1 MALLKRKQEKTGI
14 ASIRLPMSAIQ
25 ELHTLRK
32 LADDKGYDLNAS
44 MADALLKWMKQA
56 RDELGVNHDAEDK
69 AASRNPNNL
78 LGRADPATPSSAT
91 TSGITAGSDSIA
103 EPVSQHAKQPAES
116 VTKSIASN
124 GADRDRA

>member
-25 ELHTLRK
+25 ELQTLRK

-56 RDELGVNHDAEDK
+56 REELGANHDAEDK
-69 AASRNPNNL
+69 AVSTSPSNL
-78 LGRADPATPSSAT
+78 LGQAAPATVSSA
-91 TSGITAGSDSIA
+91 ITCQSSPESHPSISS
-103 EPVSQHAKQPAES
+103 EIPPFL
-116 VTKSIASN
+116 
-124 GADRDRA
+124 GCC

>member
-25 ELHTLRK
+25 ELQTLRQ

-56 RDELGVNHDAEDK
+56 RDELGANNDAEDK
-69 AASRNPNNL
+69 AVSTNPNNL
-78 LGRADPATPSSAT
+78 LGRAAPATASSAT
-91 TSGITAGSDSIA
+91 TSDITAGCESLPALLAQPIA
-103 EPVSQHAKQPAES
+103 VA
-116 VTKSIASN
+116 TGSN
-124 GADRDRA
+124 GSPSGRA

>member
-25 ELHTLRK
+25 ELQTLRK

-56 RDELGVNHDAEDK
+56 REELSANNDAEDK
-69 AASRNPNNL
+69 AVSTNPNNL
-78 LGRADPATPSSAT
+78 LGRVAPTTASSPT
-91 TSGITAGSDSIA
+91 TAGSESLSA
-103 EPVSQHAKQPAES
+103 PLAQPLA
-116 VTKSIASN
+116 VAGGSN
-124 GADRDRA
+124 GSPNDRG